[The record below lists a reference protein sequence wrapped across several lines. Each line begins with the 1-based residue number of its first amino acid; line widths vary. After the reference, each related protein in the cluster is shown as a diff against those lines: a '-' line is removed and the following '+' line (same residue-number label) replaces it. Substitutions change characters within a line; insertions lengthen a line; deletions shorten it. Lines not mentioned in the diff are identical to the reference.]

1 MKHPIPAS
9 LLVMMTLA
17 LPVSQAYAEPSTE
30 ATKKLAGQVVKK
42 VALPLTAVLAAV
54 DAEEAYADHCSH
66 RQGADAAV
74 CTTGHFVSGQIEDLG
89 DIADTSRVIIQYQVI
104 PATEQFWDDNG
115 DDIKEAASA
124 AADAAAR
131 GLITVV
137 DLFSD

>member
-30 ATKKLAGQVVKK
+30 ATKKLAGQLVKK
-42 VALPLTAVLAAV
+42 ALTAVRVAV